1 MISLFDNRP
10 SREVNAITI
19 INWRDKEHKIGN
31 RTVQI
36 PCDSHPYCAVCNI
49 THITLSSSVCMHV
62 RACECTEVR
71 GVVEIG
77 AETAAQA
84 AWSAQGAAVGLQE
97 GVHAEGTPR
106 TSHWTPQTTTAAN
119 WHGLWEGGEG
129 RRTTHRGNEDEERGG
144 RAEKEPGRRM

>member
-1 MISLFDNRP
+1 
-10 SREVNAITI
+10 
-19 INWRDKEHKIGN
+19 
-31 RTVQI
+31 
-36 PCDSHPYCAVCNI
+36 
-49 THITLSSSVCMHV
+49 MHV
-62 RACECTEVR
+62 HACECTEAR

-129 RRTTHRGNEDEERGG
+129 RRTTHRGNEDEEKGG
-144 RAEKEPGRRM
+144 KGREGAGKENVNVAGHIMELSVMDREKKTEQKWKEKGWIKKISVLWR